1 MPAFKG
7 MQRGN
12 RAADINH
19 ILGLPFQPFS
29 EAERNITGF
38 LRNVHVPRMAAVTAG
53 LPDFSWY
60 NIPKRE
66 KYTKL
71 P

>member
-1 MPAFKG
+1 LNG
-7 MQRGN
+7 LTGEQQGN
-12 RAADINH
+12 KND
-19 ILGLPFQPFS
+19 QP
-29 EAERNITGF
+29 
-38 LRNVHVPRMAAVTAG
+38 G

-71 P
+71 PQNVPNVKKYPMSVK